1 MNMKLIALAAS
12 LGTGTALAATTEAD
26 REFATRAA
34 AANAGEIAVGRLAAT
49 HSQDEKVE
57 AFGERMVAD
66 HGKAADELKAAAAKD
81 GITLPPEPA
90 SNPDAERLA
99 GMKGAEFDRAF
110 GDQMRRDHNKA
121 VELFRKESTSSG
133 DAHVKAFATKTL
145 PTLEEHRK
153 MAQSLP
159 GSASK

>member
-90 SNPDAERLA
+90 SNPDAA
-99 GMKGAEFDRAF
+99 GPLWISTPTTPPRF
-110 GDQMRRDHNKA
+110 
-121 VELFRKESTSSG
+121 ESST
-133 DAHVKAFATKTL
+133 
-145 PTLEEHRK
+145 
-153 MAQSLP
+153 
-159 GSASK
+159 